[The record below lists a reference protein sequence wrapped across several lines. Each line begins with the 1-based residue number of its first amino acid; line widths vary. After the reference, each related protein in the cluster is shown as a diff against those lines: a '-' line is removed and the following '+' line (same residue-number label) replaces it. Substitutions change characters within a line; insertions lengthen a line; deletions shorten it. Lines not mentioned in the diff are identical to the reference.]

1 MNFGCLKFDIAN
13 FYFKDTVGY
22 NKMKKVTK

>member
-1 MNFGCLKFDIAN
+1 MFGCLKFDKTD

-22 NKMKKVTK
+22 NKMKKVTHP